1 MTRYDVVMDS
11 SFAGYLA
18 GFRARRMEAEA
29 RASARTHEALARL
42 PEAARILREEF
53 GALRVGVFGSLVTS
67 VLSDDSDVDLYVDS
81 IQRGRYWQAV
91 ARLRQIFRR
100 PVDLIELVDAP
111 DSLQQCIAE
120 DGVDVA

>member
-1 MTRYDVVMDS
+1 
-11 SFAGYLA
+11 
-18 GFRARRMEAEA
+18 MEAEA